1 MLNYNDNN
9 FDSCVIAAEQH
20 QATAA
25 CSQLPFFYYSPHFR
39 MFFLRAALPFLVTM
53 ATFLRLKLLLQN
65 VYYLMFV
72 TLFKNLQVC

>member
-1 MLNYNDNN
+1 MLYQNDNN

-39 MFFLRAALPFLVTM
+39 MFFLRAALPFFGDYGHFF
-53 ATFLRLKLLLQN
+53 ASETFTSKCILLD
-65 VYYLMFV
+65 
-72 TLFKNLQVC
+72 VCNAF